1 MDRPKTK
8 AVNINML
15 VQISSENL
23 LLRIIRDKKL
33 RFIGKRLLCPRFFVL

>member
-33 RFIGKRLLCPRFFVL
+33 RFKNYAL